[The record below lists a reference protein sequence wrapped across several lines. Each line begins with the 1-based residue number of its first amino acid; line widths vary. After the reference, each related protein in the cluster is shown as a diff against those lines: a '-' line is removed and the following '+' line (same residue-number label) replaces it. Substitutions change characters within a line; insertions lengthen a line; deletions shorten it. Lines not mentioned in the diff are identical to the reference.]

1 MGGLLLGFA
10 LGAIAFTTQGREIGN
25 KIGDAAL
32 SSIKKVMDS
41 AKESAKQ
48 SSGTTWNN
56 RDSG

>member
-32 SSIKKVMDS
+32 SSIKKVMDG
-41 AKESAKQ
+41 AKESTKQ